1 MMRLVLAMTF
11 ALFTAAV
18 DNAQA
23 AKPINRPDFIEYVCG
38 IKAGQPKTYFNLYF
52 ARNDGATQVRLGRCE
67 AQYYRG

>member
-11 ALFTAAV
+11 VLFTAAA

-52 ARNDGATQVRLGRCE
+52 ARNDGAIQVRLGRCE
-67 AQYYRG
+67 A